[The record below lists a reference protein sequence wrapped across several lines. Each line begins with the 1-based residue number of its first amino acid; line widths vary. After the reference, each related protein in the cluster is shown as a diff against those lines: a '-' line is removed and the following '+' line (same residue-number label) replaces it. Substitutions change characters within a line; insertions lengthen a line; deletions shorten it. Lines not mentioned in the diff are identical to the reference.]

1 MANEGAIGLFR
12 HQVRMLS
19 MAVWMPYILTGA
31 EIVTRIFGQREKVDI
46 DWKRKWVRGAVRIIG
61 LDINVVGGAPGWE
74 SDRGRIVIANH
85 RTPLDIVALLH
96 MFGGHF
102 LANHRVER
110 APIIGAGARRIGT
123 VFVDR
128 EDRRSGVAAIRTL
141 RRFLE
146 EKRTVIVFPEGTT
159 FGGDEVRTFKG
170 GAFTAGSGLDVDI
183 VPVGFAYTP
192 GHEFAGGQTG
202 AHVKSF
208 LSRPR
213 TPVWASIGE
222 PITFPK
228 DRKGLEESMRE
239 RVQDLVHR
247 SRRAA
252 EEALGGA
259 PRPALAAGPTASSDD
274 RDREET
280 A

>member
-1 MANEGAIGLFR
+1 MANEGTIGL
-12 HQVRMLS
+12 VRRQTRMVS
-19 MAVWMPYILTGA
+19 MALWMPYILTGA
-31 EIVTRIFGQREKVDI
+31 TIVGKIFGDPEKVDV
-46 DWKRKWVRGAVRIIG
+46 DWKHKWVRGAVRIVG
-61 LDINVVGGAPGWE
+61 LDIHVACGTPGWE
-74 SDRGRIVIANH
+74 SDRGRIVISNH
-85 RTPLDIVALLH
+85 RTPLDIIALLH

-128 EDRRSGVAAIRTL
+128 EDRRSGVGAIRTL

-159 FGGDEVRTFKG
+159 HGGDEVREFKG
-170 GAFTAGSGLDVDI
+170 GAFTAGNGLDVDI

-192 GHEFAGGQTG
+192 GHELASGKTG
-202 AHVKSF
+202 PHVRGF

-213 TPVWASIGE
+213 TPVWAAIGD
-222 PITFPK
+222 PIPFPK
-228 DRKGLEESMRE
+228 ERKGLEENMRTK
-239 RVQDLVHR
+239 VQALVHR
-247 SRRAA
+247 ARERDVGGLA
-252 EEALGGA
+252 GA
-259 PRPALAAGPTASSDD
+259 PRGELPASASEGD
-274 RDREET
+274 EP